1 MPDVRNNLRALRE
14 RAGISAS
21 DLAARVSV
29 SRQSIHAMEAGS
41 YVPNTGIALALARA
55 LGTSVEQLFSLN
67 DPERSVPATL
77 LGDAFEGQPLHI
89 AEVGGRVV
97 AVPSSPSPYYLTG
110 ADAIAGKA
118 GRGAS
123 VRAQLLSNAAA
134 SRRIVIAGCDPA
146 VTLINAP
153 LLAAPASSRTALQWL
168 KDGSV
173 HLAGS
178 HLKDNPAALKKVF
191 PKGGVTLISFATWEE
206 GLIVAPGNPKAIRG
220 IEDLARKDVTF
231 VNREPGAAIRTTL
244 DAKLK
249 IFGLKPSGRT
259 AYGHLPAAWMVA
271 SGAADCCL
279 ATRVAAQAFGLSFI
293 PLWTARYD
301 LIARTAAAEDTREL
315 MNALTSAAARRK
327 LERVASY
334 DTTSMGSVVSW

>member
-1 MPDVRNNLRALRE
+1 M
-14 RAGISAS
+14 SAS
-21 DLAARVSV
+21 DLAARVGM

-41 YVPNTGIALALARA
+41 YVPNTAVALALARS
-55 LGTSVEQLFSLN
+55 LGTSVEQLFSL
-67 DPERSVPATL
+67 DETDRSVSATL
-77 LGDAFEGQPLHI
+77 LGEAFEGQPLHI

-97 AVPSSPSPYYLTG
+97 AVPSSPAPYYLN
-110 ADAIAGKA
+110 AVDAIAGKT

-123 VRAQLLSNAAA
+123 VRAQLLSPAPAAP
-134 SRRIVIAGCDPA
+134 RVVIAGCDPA

-168 KDGSV
+168 KEGLV

-178 HLKDNPAALKKVF
+178 HLHDNTAALKKVF

-206 GLIVAPGNPKAIRG
+206 GLVVAPGNPKSIRG
-220 IEDLARKDVTF
+220 IEDLVRKNVRF
-231 VNREPGAAIRTTL
+231 INREPGAAIRATL
-244 DAKLK
+244 DAQVKTLG
-249 IFGLKPSGRT
+249 IRLSGSI

-279 ATRVAAQAFGLSFI
+279 ATRVAAQAFGLTFV

-315 MNALTSAAARRK
+315 LNALTSAAARRK
-327 LERVASY
+327 LERVAAY
-334 DTTSMGSVVSW
+334 DTTSMGSVLSW